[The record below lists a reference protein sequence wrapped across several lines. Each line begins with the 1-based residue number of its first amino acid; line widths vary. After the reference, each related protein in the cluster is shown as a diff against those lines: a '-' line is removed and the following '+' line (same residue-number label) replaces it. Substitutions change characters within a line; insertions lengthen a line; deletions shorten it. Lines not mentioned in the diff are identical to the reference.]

1 MTDIDFDELDRAVN
15 SLMNKQQEAKASAEA
30 KTETEPDVLTSAQP
44 VQPDPPVSVANT
56 SFTPPVTSAL
66 VAPVATPVPTPAAP
80 ASKTESEP
88 SLTPASA
95 PAPHPVEDSQ
105 PVVSSSVLASPPE
118 STPIISRTT
127 GLAAKDIKSSP
138 AITRRPTGRFM
149 DVVRPSSTAA
159 NPKSAAPMPSR
170 TGVSLQPSADLVDV
184 VNMNGKSLATGED
197 SQDIDTQSDNLDDTP
212 DLKDIEQSESAFAAI
227 ENAPIEELANDSA
240 AEEHSLTNKIA
251 QSLAANNESDVPV
264 AAPLESP
271 FIANVEVEKRPLGAA
286 NRMTEN
292 SETISEE
299 DDAET
304 TGTEEMKLEHQYNTG
319 LADYST
325 DKEIISDAPD
335 SLNDLNPEIIAIEEA
350 GIPESPETEKKSGNN
365 SSVKTPSAGGTSSGA
380 QAVDPEPAPMFAA
393 ASIEVKPSSDKEKRK
408 SGALTALLIV
418 LFLAIGVA
426 GGAVSYFLLIK

>member
-30 KTETEPDVLTSAQP
+30 KTETEPDVLTSTQP

-56 SFTPPVTSAL
+56 SFTPPATSAP
-66 VAPVATPVPTPAAP
+66 VAPVATPAPTPAAP

-105 PVVSSSVLASPPE
+105 PVASSSVLTSPPE

-197 SQDIDTQSDNLDDTP
+197 SQDIDTQSDNLDNTP

-350 GIPESPETEKKSGNN
+350 GIPESPETEKESGNN
-365 SSVKTPSAGGTSSGA
+365 SSAKTPSAGGTSSEVQDVG
-380 QAVDPEPAPMFAA
+380 PEPAPMFAA
-393 ASIEVKPSSDKEKRK
+393 ASIEVKPSSDKEKKK

-426 GGAVSYFLLIK
+426 GGAISYFLLIK

>member
-30 KTETEPDVLTSAQP
+30 KTETEPDVLTSTQP

-56 SFTPPVTSAL
+56 SFTPPVTSA
-66 VAPVATPVPTPAAP
+66 PVATPAPTPAAP

-105 PVVSSSVLASPPE
+105 PVASSSVLASPPE

-159 NPKSAAPMPSR
+159 NPKSSTPMPSR

-197 SQDIDTQSDNLDDTP
+197 SQDIDTQSDNLDNTP

-350 GIPESPETEKKSGNN
+350 GIPESPETEKESGNN
-365 SSVKTPSAGGTSSGA
+365 SSAKTPSAGGTSSGA

-393 ASIEVKPSSDKEKRK
+393 ASMEVKPSSDKEKKK

>member
-56 SFTPPVTSAL
+56 SFTPPVTSAP
-66 VAPVATPVPTPAAP
+66 VAPVATPAPMPAAP

-105 PVVSSSVLASPPE
+105 PVASSSVLASPPE

-149 DVVRPSSTAA
+149 DVVRPSSTTA
-159 NPKSAAPMPSR
+159 NPKSSTPMPSR

-197 SQDIDTQSDNLDDTP
+197 SQDIDTQSDNLDNTP

-286 NRMTEN
+286 NRMTE
-292 SETISEE
+292 
-299 DDAET
+299 T

-350 GIPESPETEKKSGNN
+350 GIPESPETEKESGNN
-365 SSVKTPSAGGTSSGA
+365 SSAKTPSAGGTSSGA

-393 ASIEVKPSSDKEKRK
+393 ASMEVKPSSDKEKKK

>member
-44 VQPDPPVSVANT
+44 LQPDPPVSVANT
-56 SFTPPVTSAL
+56 SFTPPVTSAP
-66 VAPVATPVPTPAAP
+66 VAPVATPAPTPAAP

-88 SLTPASA
+88 SLTPVSA

-149 DVVRPSSTAA
+149 DVVRPSSTTA
-159 NPKSAAPMPSR
+159 NPKSSTPMPSR

-197 SQDIDTQSDNLDDTP
+197 SQDIDTQSDNLDNTP

-251 QSLAANNESDVPV
+251 QSLAANDESDVPV

-286 NRMTEN
+286 NQMTEN
-292 SETISEE
+292 SETIGEE
-299 DDAET
+299 DDVET
-304 TGTEEMKLEHQYNTG
+304 TDTEEMKLEHQYNTG

-350 GIPESPETEKKSGNN
+350 GIPESPETEKESGNN
-365 SSVKTPSAGGTSSGA
+365 SSAKTPSAGGTSSEVQDVG
-380 QAVDPEPAPMFAA
+380 PEPAPMFAA
-393 ASIEVKPSSDKEKRK
+393 ASIEVKPSSDKEKKK

-426 GGAVSYFLLIK
+426 GGAISYFLLIK

>member
-30 KTETEPDVLTSAQP
+30 KTETEPDVSTSAQP
-44 VQPDPPVSVANT
+44 VQPDPPASVANT
-56 SFTPPVTSAL
+56 SFTPPVT
-66 VAPVATPVPTPAAP
+66 PVPAAP
-80 ASKTESEP
+80 AATPSPEPVTPVVSKTELEP
-88 SLTPASA
+88 SPASDSR
-95 PAPHPVEDSQ
+95 PIEDSR
-105 PVVSSSVLASPPE
+105 PVTPSVVSAPTPE
-118 STPIISRTT
+118 PTPIVSRTT
-127 GLAAKDIKSSP
+127 GLTAKDVKSSP

-197 SQDIDTQSDNLDDTP
+197 SQDIDTQSDNLDNTP
-212 DLKDIEQSESAFAAI
+212 DLKDIEQSESVFAAI

-251 QSLAANNESDVPV
+251 QSLAANDEVDASV
-264 AAPLESP
+264 ATPLESP

-286 NRMTEN
+286 NQMTEN
-292 SETISEE
+292 PESTSEE
-299 DDAET
+299 EDIET
-304 TGTEEMKLEHQYNTG
+304 ANPEEMKLEHQYNTG

-335 SLNDLNPEIIAIEEA
+335 SLNDLNPEIIAIEES
-350 GIPESPETEKKSGNN
+350 GIPESPETEKESGNN
-365 SSVKTPSAGGTSSGA
+365 SSAKTPSAGGTSSGA
-380 QAVDPEPAPMFAA
+380 QAVDPEPAPIFSA
-393 ASIEVKPSSDKEKRK
+393 ASMEVKPSSDKEKRK

>member
-30 KTETEPDVLTSAQP
+30 KTEAEPDVLTSAQP

-56 SFTPPVTSAL
+56 SFTPPVTSAP
-66 VAPVATPVPTPAAP
+66 VAPVATPAPTPAAP

-95 PAPHPVEDSQ
+95 PTPHPVEDSQ
-105 PVVSSSVLASPPE
+105 PVASSSVLASPPE
-118 STPIISRTT
+118 PTPIISRTA

-197 SQDIDTQSDNLDDTP
+197 SQDIDTQSDNLDNTP

-251 QSLAANNESDVPV
+251 QSLAANNKSDVPV

-350 GIPESPETEKKSGNN
+350 GIPESPETEKESGNN
-365 SSVKTPSAGGTSSGA
+365 SSAKTPSAGGTSSEV
-380 QAVDPEPAPMFAA
+380 QDVDPEPAPMFAA
-393 ASIEVKPSSDKEKRK
+393 ASMEVKPSSDKEKKK

>member
-56 SFTPPVTSAL
+56 SFTPPVT
-66 VAPVATPVPTPAAP
+66 PVPAVPAATPAPTPAATV
-80 ASKTESEP
+80 SKTESEP
-88 SLTPASA
+88 SLAPASA

-105 PVVSSSVLASPPE
+105 PVASSSVLASPPE
-118 STPIISRTT
+118 PTPIISRTA

-149 DVVRPSSTAA
+149 DVVRPSSTTA
-159 NPKSAAPMPSR
+159 NPKSSTPMPSR

-197 SQDIDTQSDNLDDTP
+197 SQDIDTQSDNLDNTP

-286 NRMTEN
+286 NQMTEN
-292 SETISEE
+292 SETIGEE
-299 DDAET
+299 DDVET
-304 TGTEEMKLEHQYNTG
+304 TDAEEMKLEHQYNTG

-325 DKEIISDAPD
+325 NKEIISDAPD

-350 GIPESPETEKKSGNN
+350 GIPESPETEKESGNN
-365 SSVKTPSAGGTSSGA
+365 SSAKTLSAGGTSSEV
-380 QAVDPEPAPMFAA
+380 QDVNPEPAPMFAA
-393 ASIEVKPSSDKEKRK
+393 ASIEVKPSSDKEKKK

>member
-15 SLMNKQQEAKASAEA
+15 SLMNKQQEAKASAETKA
-30 KTETEPDVLTSAQP
+30 ETEPDISTSAQP
-44 VQPDPPVSVANT
+44 VQPDPPASVANT
-56 SFTPPVTSAL
+56 SFTPPVTPVPA
-66 VAPVATPVPTPAAP
+66 APVATSSPEPVTPVV
-80 ASKTESEP
+80 SKTEPKP
-88 SLTPASA
+88 SPASDSR
-95 PAPHPVEDSQ
+95 PIEDSR
-105 PVVSSSVLASPPE
+105 PVTPSVVSAPSPEP
-118 STPIISRTT
+118 TPIVSRTT
-127 GLAAKDIKSSP
+127 GLAAKDVKSSP
-138 AITRRPTGRFM
+138 VITRRPTGRFM
-149 DVVRPSSTAA
+149 DVVRPSSTAV
-159 NPKSAAPMPSR
+159 NQKSATPMTSR

-184 VNMNGKSLATGED
+184 VSANSNSSTVGED
-197 SQDIDTQSDNLDDTP
+197 LQDVNTQPDNLDNIP
-212 DLKDIEQSESAFAAI
+212 DLKDVEQSESAFEAI

-286 NRMTEN
+286 NQMTEN
-292 SETISEE
+292 SETIGEEE
-299 DDAET
+299 DVET

-350 GIPESPETEKKSGNN
+350 GIPESPETEKESGNN
-365 SSVKTPSAGGTSSGA
+365 SSAKTPSAGGTSSEV
-380 QAVDPEPAPMFAA
+380 QDVDPEPAPMFAA
-393 ASIEVKPSSDKEKRK
+393 ASMEVKPSSDKEKKK

>member
-30 KTETEPDVLTSAQP
+30 KTEAEPDVLTSAQP

-56 SFTPPVTSAL
+56 SFTPPVTSAP
-66 VAPVATPVPTPAAP
+66 VAPVATPAPTPAAP

-95 PAPHPVEDSQ
+95 PTPHPVEDSQ
-105 PVVSSSVLASPPE
+105 PVASSSVLASPPE
-118 STPIISRTT
+118 PTPIISRTA

-197 SQDIDTQSDNLDDTP
+197 SQDIDTQSDNLDNTP

-350 GIPESPETEKKSGNN
+350 GIPESPETEKESGNN
-365 SSVKTPSAGGTSSGA
+365 SSAKTPSAGGTSSEV
-380 QAVDPEPAPMFAA
+380 QDVDPEPAPMFAA
-393 ASIEVKPSSDKEKRK
+393 ASMEVKPSSDKEKKK

>member
-56 SFTPPVTSAL
+56 SFTPPVTPVPA
-66 VAPVATPVPTPAAP
+66 APAATPAPTPAATV
-80 ASKTESEP
+80 SKTESEP
-88 SLTPASA
+88 SLAPASA

-105 PVVSSSVLASPPE
+105 PVASSSVLASPPE
-118 STPIISRTT
+118 PTPIISRTA

-149 DVVRPSSTAA
+149 DVVRPSSTTA
-159 NPKSAAPMPSR
+159 NPKSSTPMPSR

-197 SQDIDTQSDNLDDTP
+197 SQDIDTQSDNLDNTP

-251 QSLAANNESDVPV
+251 QSLAANDESDVPV

-286 NRMTEN
+286 NQMTEN
-292 SETISEE
+292 SETIGEEE
-299 DDAET
+299 DVET

-335 SLNDLNPEIIAIEEA
+335 SLNNLNPEIIAIEEV
-350 GIPESPETEKKSGNN
+350 GIPESPETEKESGNN
-365 SSVKTPSAGGTSSGA
+365 SSAKTPSAGGTSSGA
-380 QAVDPEPAPMFAA
+380 QTVDPEPAPMFAA
-393 ASIEVKPSSDKEKRK
+393 ASMEVKPSSDKEKKK
-408 SGALTALLIV
+408 SGVLTALLIV

>member
-56 SFTPPVTSAL
+56 SFTPPVTSAP
-66 VAPVATPVPTPAAP
+66 VAPVATPAPTPAAP

-88 SLTPASA
+88 SLTPVSA

-149 DVVRPSSTAA
+149 DVVRPSSTTA
-159 NPKSAAPMPSR
+159 NPKSSTPMPSR

-197 SQDIDTQSDNLDDTP
+197 SQDIDTQSDNLDNTP

-251 QSLAANNESDVPV
+251 QSLAANDESDVPV

-286 NRMTEN
+286 NQMTEN
-292 SETISEE
+292 SETIGEE
-299 DDAET
+299 DDVET
-304 TGTEEMKLEHQYNTG
+304 TDTEEMKLEHQYNTG

-350 GIPESPETEKKSGNN
+350 GIPESPETEKESGNN
-365 SSVKTPSAGGTSSGA
+365 SSAKTPSAGGTSSEVQDVG
-380 QAVDPEPAPMFAA
+380 PEPAPMFAA
-393 ASIEVKPSSDKEKRK
+393 ASIEVKPSSDKEKKK

-426 GGAVSYFLLIK
+426 GGAISYFLLIK

>member
-30 KTETEPDVLTSAQP
+30 KTEIEPDVLTSAQP

-56 SFTPPVTSAL
+56 SFTPPVTSAP
-66 VAPVATPVPTPAAP
+66 VAPVATPAPTPAATV
-80 ASKTESEP
+80 SKTESEP

-105 PVVSSSVLASPPE
+105 PVASSSVLASPPE
-118 STPIISRTT
+118 STPIVSRTT

-149 DVVRPSSTAA
+149 DVVRPSSTTA
-159 NPKSAAPMPSR
+159 NPKSSTPMPSR

-197 SQDIDTQSDNLDDTP
+197 SQDIDTQSDNLDNTP
-212 DLKDIEQSESAFAAI
+212 NLKDIEQSESAFAAI

-286 NRMTEN
+286 NQMTEN
-292 SETISEE
+292 SETIGEE
-299 DDAET
+299 DDVET
-304 TGTEEMKLEHQYNTG
+304 TDAEEMKLEHQYNTG

-350 GIPESPETEKKSGNN
+350 GIPESPETEKESGNN
-365 SSVKTPSAGGTSSGA
+365 SSAKTPSAGGISSEV
-380 QAVDPEPAPMFAA
+380 QDVNPEPAPMFAA
-393 ASIEVKPSSDKEKRK
+393 ASMEVKSSSDKEKKK

>member
-30 KTETEPDVLTSAQP
+30 KTETEPDVLTSTQP

-56 SFTPPVTSAL
+56 SFTPPVTSAP
-66 VAPVATPVPTPAAP
+66 VAPVATPAPTPAAP
-80 ASKTESEP
+80 VSKTESEP
-88 SLTPASA
+88 SLAPA

-105 PVVSSSVLASPPE
+105 PVASSSVLASPPE
-118 STPIISRTT
+118 PTPIISRTA

-197 SQDIDTQSDNLDDTP
+197 SQDIDTQSDNLDNTP

-350 GIPESPETEKKSGNN
+350 GIPESPETEKESGNN
-365 SSVKTPSAGGTSSGA
+365 SSAKTPSAGGPSSEV
-380 QAVDPEPAPMFAA
+380 QDVDPEPAPMFAA
-393 ASIEVKPSSDKEKRK
+393 ASMEVKPSSDKEKKK

>member
-1 MTDIDFDELDRAVN
+1 
-15 SLMNKQQEAKASAEA
+15 
-30 KTETEPDVLTSAQP
+30 
-44 VQPDPPVSVANT
+44 
-56 SFTPPVTSAL
+56 
-66 VAPVATPVPTPAAP
+66 
-80 ASKTESEP
+80 
-88 SLTPASA
+88 
-95 PAPHPVEDSQ
+95 
-105 PVVSSSVLASPPE
+105 
-118 STPIISRTT
+118 
-127 GLAAKDIKSSP
+127 
-138 AITRRPTGRFM
+138 
-149 DVVRPSSTAA
+149 
-159 NPKSAAPMPSR
+159 MPSR

-184 VNMNGKSLATGED
+184 VNMNGKSLATRED
-197 SQDIDTQSDNLDDTP
+197 SQDIDTQSDNLDNTP

-350 GIPESPETEKKSGNN
+350 GIPESPETEKESGNN
-365 SSVKTPSAGGTSSGA
+365 SSAKTPSAGGTSSGA

-393 ASIEVKPSSDKEKRK
+393 ASMEVKPSSDKEKKK